1 MEKKLRA
8 LLLKSLGTER
18 YLSFVSRIYISM
30 IKRGMMK
37 AKYPELFYLDELV
50 KPGFVCID
58 IGANVGYYS
67 TMLSRLCGSSGHVHA
82 VEPVQLFQSV
92 FNRNM
97 RVFNCSNVTLHP
109 VALGGETSTIT
120 MGTPVIDGVF
130 RHGLTHVVEPGEDTT
145 GMHTYKVNMCR
156 PDDLFAHLERV
167 DFMKCDV
174 EGYEV
179 FLMPHFTNLLAK
191 FKPLIQIE
199 ISSADNRENI
209 QKLFATF
216 GYHPYKLQGD
226 ALIQMT
232 SNEAVTYEGGDF
244 YFKVS

>member
-8 LLLKSLGTER
+8 FLLKSLGTER
-18 YLSFVSRIYISM
+18 YLSLVSRIYINM
-30 IKRGMMK
+30 IWRGMMK
-37 AKYPELFYLDELV
+37 AKYPELFYLKELV
-50 KPGFVCID
+50 KPGFTCID

-67 TMLSRLCGSSGHVHA
+67 TMLSRLCGATGHVHA

-92 FNRNM
+92 FKRNM
-97 RVFNCSNVTLHP
+97 RVFGCSNVTLHP

-130 RHGLTHVVEPGEDTT
+130 RHGLTHVIEPDEDTT
-145 GMHTYKVNMCR
+145 GMYTYQVNMCR
-156 PDDLFAHLERV
+156 PDDLFATLKRV

-179 FLMPHFTNLLAK
+179 FLMPHFRNILAT

-199 ISSADNRENI
+199 ISSADNRDSI
-209 QKLFATF
+209 QQLFATF

-226 ALIQMT
+226 TLIRMT
-232 SNEAVTYEGGDF
+232 SNDAVKYEGGDF